1 MAVNDEYGAVP
12 YNGMP
17 VVAPDIAQ
25 VAGGTLS
32 TFNDKVRSLK
42 SLNII
47 VAGKTGVG
55 KSTLINSVFR
65 EDFASTGVGKPVTEH
80 IQKYTKKGMP
90 LAIYD
95 TRGFELSR
103 ENLKQ
108 AQQEIEEAIEEGAY
122 SNDLSD
128 KIHCLWYCINA
139 SAGRVEQAEIDWLKS
154 ITGEITMTQVPVIIV
169 LTQAMDE
176 TQARS
181 IKSVLQNEN
190 LHVVQIVPV
199 LAQDRVLNIS
209 GQHIVQKSFGLDV
222 LIQVMAELLPDEL
235 QSTLQ
240 NVQKASLKLKQK
252 KANEIVSAAAS
263 AAAITGASPIPFSDC
278 AVLIPAQITM
288 LASITAV
295 YGIKVEENLLKTLIS
310 ATIGVGGATVLGRT
324 AVSTILKFI
333 PGVGT
338 VVGGAISA
346 VTAAMITG
354 ALGEVYIKIMDSVC
368 RGEME
373 ISKLSSPAGRDEM
386 LELFKQELSKK

>member
-1 MAVNDEYGAVP
+1 
-12 YNGMP
+12 
-17 VVAPDIAQ
+17 
-25 VAGGTLS
+25 
-32 TFNDKVRSLK
+32 
-42 SLNII
+42 
-47 VAGKTGVG
+47 
-55 KSTLINSVFR
+55 
-65 EDFASTGVGKPVTEH
+65 
-80 IQKYTKKGMP
+80 
-90 LAIYD
+90 
-95 TRGFELSR
+95 
-103 ENLKQ
+103 
-108 AQQEIEEAIEEGAY
+108 
-122 SNDLSD
+122 
-128 KIHCLWYCINA
+128 
-139 SAGRVEQAEIDWLKS
+139 
-154 ITGEITMTQVPVIIV
+154 MTQVPVIIV

-295 YGIKVEENLLKTLIS
+295 YGIKVEGNLLKTLIS